1 MKVSSNPLE
10 KRLQIAGI
18 FLIAGLLVEA
28 ICLFWAAPIAFVIFA
43 MLGGFLMFIGLAIY
57 LYSLVS
63 TT

>member
-1 MKVSSNPLE
+1 MLSADPLE
-10 KRLQIAGI
+10 KRIQIACL

-28 ICLFWAAPIAFVIFA
+28 LCLFWAVPIAFVIFA
-43 MLGGFLMFIGLAIY
+43 SFGGLLMLTGLATF